1 MRELAYRSLLLQI
14 LIIGCLLIAFSSC
27 TQTTIIPPEEAP
39 VVPEAPIDLC
49 EKSEKEFDFDAIG
62 NDKTNPCK
70 LMLARR

>member
-49 EKSEKEFDFDAIG
+49 EKSEKEFEFDAIG
-62 NDKTNPCK
+62 IDLPAPCK

>member
-1 MRELAYRSLLLQI
+1 MRELANGSLLLQV
-14 LIIGCLLIAFSSC
+14 LIIGVILIASSGC
-27 TQTTIIPPEEAP
+27 TQTIIPPEAAP